1 MNTRSSTR
9 SRWSGCS
16 EMIRRTTGSVSTP
29 PDSRC
34 RDALSRVAPHC
45 SSSSCETDFP
55 GNVTMEKLFF
65 ASDRLAAGGSV
76 SNTAIFGGPLRF
88 LSDTKQPSLPVVVPS
103 CADEAGDLPWPS
115 GNDRSATNVE
125 ERSVKVQPV
134 DEVDRSTISVS
145 DLAQA
150 LADASAEVD
159 VRSSL
164 GPPDGSGRR
173 AGCADIEMYRL
184 AGGVSRH
191 HEDIG
196 QRYRDAVALLPRLRG
211 HLARTTDARLVMQS
225 QPHVFMCETSRRD

>member
-1 MNTRSSTR
+1 MMTNQFFCTLFLVASAD
-9 SRWSGCS
+9 WSPS
-16 EMIRRTTGSVSTP
+16 WHMLV
-29 PDSRC
+29 
-34 RDALSRVAPHC
+34 V
-45 SSSSCETDFP
+45 
-55 GNVTMEKLFF
+55 
-65 ASDRLAAGGSV
+65 GSV

-125 ERSVKVQPV
+125 ERSVKVQPMA
-134 DEVDRSTISVS
+134 EVDRSSISAS
-145 DLAQA
+145 DLAQTWGADDRRESEADGTRRQSIVAQA

-159 VRSSL
+159 ARSSL
-164 GPPDGSGRR
+164 GQPDGSIHR

-196 QRYRDAVALLPRLRG
+196 QRYRDVVALLPRLRG

-225 QPHVFMCETSRRD
+225 QPRVFMCETSRRD